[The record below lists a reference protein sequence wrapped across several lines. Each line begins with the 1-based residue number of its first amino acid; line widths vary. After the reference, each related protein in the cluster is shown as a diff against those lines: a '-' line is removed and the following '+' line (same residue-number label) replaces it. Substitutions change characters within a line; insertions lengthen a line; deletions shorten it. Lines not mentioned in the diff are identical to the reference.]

1 MFEPFQG
8 EGEVNSA
15 FRAGDGVDF
24 VDDDGGDGAE
34 DGGRLGG
41 EHEVGGFRGGD
52 ENVGWVANVG
62 GSFGGGGVA
71 AADGHGDIGVVDPE
85 PGGGVV
91 DAGERCVKVEFHIG
105 A

>member
-15 FRAGDGVDF
+15 FRAGNGVDF
-24 VDDDGGDGAE
+24 VENDGGDGAE
-34 DGGRLGG
+34 DSGRLGS

-62 GSFGGGGVA
+62 GSFRSSGVT

-91 DAGERCVKVEFHIG
+91 DAGERCAKVEFHIG

>member
-15 FRAGDGVDF
+15 FRAGNGVDF
-24 VDDDGGDGAE
+24 VDNDGGDGAE
-34 DGGRLGG
+34 DGGCLGG
-41 EHEVGGFRGGD
+41 KHEVGGFRGGD
-52 ENVGWVANVG
+52 ENVGWVADVG
-62 GSFGGGGVA
+62 GSFRSSGVA
-71 AADGHGDIGVVDPE
+71 AANGHGDIGMVDPE

-91 DAGERCVKVEFHIG
+91 DAGERCAKVEFHIG

>member
-15 FRAGDGVDF
+15 FRAGNGVDF

-34 DGGRLGG
+34 DSGRLGG

-62 GSFGGGGVA
+62 GPFRSSGVA

-91 DAGERCVKVEFHIG
+91 DAGERCAKVEFHIG